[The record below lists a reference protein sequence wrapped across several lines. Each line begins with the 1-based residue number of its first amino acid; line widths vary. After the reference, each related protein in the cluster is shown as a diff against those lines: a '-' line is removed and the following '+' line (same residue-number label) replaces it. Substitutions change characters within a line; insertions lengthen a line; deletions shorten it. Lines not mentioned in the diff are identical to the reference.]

1 MKVAHHGSRN
11 STGIEFLN
19 MVRPEFAVISCGR
32 DNVYGHP
39 HTELLERLKKAG
51 SKILMTKDRGA
62 VRVET
67 DGENILVD
75 GYLK

>member
-1 MKVAHHGSRN
+1 M
-11 STGIEFLN
+11 
-19 MVRPEFAVISCGR
+19 
-32 DNVYGHP
+32 NVYGHP
-39 HTELLERLKKAG
+39 HKELLERLKKAG
-51 SKILMTKDRGA
+51 SKILMTKDSGA